1 MDFLDNNLKEE
12 NMAFLDNS
20 GDIILDAVLTDA
32 GRQRMARG
40 EFKIVKFAFC
50 DEEINYTTYNGNHPS
65 GSAFAD
71 LEIMQTPILESFTN
85 NTSLMKTKLISI
97 NRNNILYM
105 PIFRLNNKS
114 ANNTQVHTASA
125 GFYLSANTNTD
136 NKIDFTE
143 SGVLPFSAATN
154 ADKTKFIFVDQGLDT
169 GGNPDIGQSLSPDLV
184 ETAYLI
190 RLDHRLLRLHRGV
203 TGYSA
208 LANSFVDDD
217 AIASYYVSSTDAAV
231 ETVRNY
237 TAAQIADEEHTTSEM
252 FDGPLGNRLK
262 LFLRTSTSLQSSD
275 ALFDELGTAI
285 SDDTDFPIK
294 SGATVA
300 SYKYIDTI
308 VNVVGVTSG
317 YSIDIPVRILRTPN

>member
-50 DEEINYTTYNGNHPS
+50 DEEINYTTYNGNHAS

-71 LEIMQTPILESFTN
+71 LEIMQTPILEAFTN

-143 SGVLPFSAATN
+143 SGVLPFSAGN

-169 GGNPDIGQSLSPDLV
+169 GGNPAINSPIPADLM
-184 ETAYLI
+184 ETAFLI

-203 TGYSA
+203 PGYSA
-208 LANSFVDDD
+208 LS
-217 AIASYYVSSTDAAV
+217 
-231 ETVRNY
+231 
-237 TAAQIADEEHTTSEM
+237 
-252 FDGPLGNRLK
+252 
-262 LFLRTSTSLQSSD
+262 
-275 ALFDELGTAI
+275 
-285 SDDTDFPIK
+285 
-294 SGATVA
+294 
-300 SYKYIDTI
+300 
-308 VNVVGVTSG
+308 
-317 YSIDIPVRILRTPN
+317 